1 MKKTMMS
8 FGLASVMLLTLAG
21 GVAAWAQEPRGSQ
34 APPPPPQ
41 ARSAASG
48 QGGAAPAA
56 SAPGNAASA
65 PGKPAPAQGAM
76 SQAAYQ
82 ELLASKSEAI
92 LQTAAEMG
100 IEADGLEL
108 RDVVKAIGDTD
119 REKVHALELPP
130 PPRGGG
136 KARPQ
141 GQDGGPA
148 GAGGNGPVPGGGTP
162 GAPTGGTA
170 PVPTPGGDSSDTVVI
185 SGGFETN
192 PVDKGRPVVLIA
204 AVLGVPTEVFR
215 EAFSGVRPAGL
226 DRGPTMEEAQTN
238 KAALMKVLGPY
249 GITNERLDEVSN
261 YYRYNGSKGGLWP
274 VTPAAATVEM
284 TDGVITGVTI
294 TNPGSGYSS
303 NPTITVMGPD
313 GPITATATVAYGTD
327 FATNGSIVAITLP

>member
-41 ARSAASG
+41 ARPAVPG
-48 QGGAAPAA
+48 QGGGAPAA
-56 SAPGNAASA
+56 SAQGNAAA
-65 PGKPAPAQGAM
+65 PAPGAM
-76 SQAAYQ
+76 SQTAYQ

-100 IEADGLEL
+100 IAADGLEL

-141 GQDGGPA
+141 GPAGGPT
-148 GAGGNGPVPGGGTP
+148 GGNGPAPGGGMP
-162 GAPTGGTA
+162 GTPTGGTA

-185 SGGFETN
+185 TGGFETN

-204 AVLGVPTEVFR
+204 AALGVPTEVFR

-226 DRGPTMEEAQTN
+226 DRGPTTEEAQTN
-238 KAALMKVLGPY
+238 KAALLKVLGPY

-274 VTPAAATVEM
+274 VTPATATVEV